1 MKFTVSTSSITKK
14 GIVYILELRLENKLL
29 IKVGYTSRRKVEDR
43 VCEILTSIWK
53 KYRIFPQCY
62 VKRYKEVPNPV
73 KIEQALHQELKDS
86 RYTTKHK
93 FSGSTEIFSI
103 PLETVVDLYDKL
115 LDKDIK

>member
-1 MKFTVSTSSITKK
+1 MKFTVSNSSITKK
-14 GIVYILELRLENKLL
+14 GIVYILELNLENKLL
-29 IKVGYTSRRKVEDR
+29 IKVGYTSRKKVEDR

-62 VKRYKEVPNPV
+62 VKRYKEVPNPI
-73 KIEQALHQELKDS
+73 KLEQALHKELKDS